1 MFGMIGAKWEVT
13 YDPIDKLEQG
23 QATLLEQPEDSYEL
37 PEDATRAMVAE
48 WGVMTVKGA
57 MDITRVGLRNDVFPD
72 VHPITVEALMQKAW
86 GSR

>member
-1 MFGMIGAKWEVT
+1 MVGMIGAKWEVT

-37 PEDATRAMVAE
+37 PEDVTRAMVAE
-48 WGVMTVKGA
+48 WGVMAVKGV
-57 MDITRVGLRNDVFPD
+57 MDITREGLRNDVFPD